1 MFAALRS
8 EGRWRQPP
16 TPVVAPVKTRL
27 FFTPISRTKQIMKS
41 TKCVECGFVGW
52 SDVEHCKA
60 CGAQLGQRSHNLP
73 SPTPVY
79 NYNQSDQEEGP
90 KKGLAIAALVLGIIS
105 FFTIGILGVGAIIG
119 IVLACIAMSRVK
131 RDPWQYGGRGMAIAA
146 LVLNIVSLVSFVPMG
161 VIAAIA
167 IPNLLASRRAANEGS
182 AMASLRTL
190 HSAEATYQS
199 TRGNGKFGTLSEL
212 AAEGLIDSKLATGT
226 KNGYKFTVELTADE
240 LNYPGFSVV
249 GVPMTYRSTG
259 VRSFY
264 IDETGVIRAG
274 DNSGGPSTK
283 MDLPLDNGSD
293 FYDRTRQTNY
303 RTQPVY

>member
-1 MFAALRS
+1 
-8 EGRWRQPP
+8 
-16 TPVVAPVKTRL
+16 
-27 FFTPISRTKQIMKS
+27 MKS

-79 NYNQSDQEEGP
+79 DYNESDQEEGP

-105 FFTIGILGVGAIIG
+105 FFTIGILGVGAITG

-161 VIAAIA
+161 IIAAIA

-226 KNGYKFTVELTADE
+226 KNGYNFTVELTTNE
-240 LNYPGFSVV
+240 LNYPGFSIV

-283 MDLPLDNGSD
+283 MDQPLGND
-293 FYDRTRQTNY
+293 FDYYDRRQRTDY